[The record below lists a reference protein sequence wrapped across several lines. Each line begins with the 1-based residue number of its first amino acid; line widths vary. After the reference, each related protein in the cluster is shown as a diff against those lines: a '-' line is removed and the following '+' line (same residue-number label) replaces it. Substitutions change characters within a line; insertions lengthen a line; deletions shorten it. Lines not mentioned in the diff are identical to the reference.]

1 MNEMPTIPEY
11 LLRLS
16 DGCFGIEV
24 FSLFEES
31 ERVQREL
38 LGQILRSASH
48 TEFGKRYDFA
58 SIHDVNQFRERI
70 PILSWKDFEPYSDR
84 LVRGEKDL
92 LFPGKAQFFTLTSG
106 TSGKEKYIPDSSM
119 SAVVR
124 KLILRYRMAQ
134 YLKEVPDLL
143 TGKFLPLT
151 NAPQMSYTSAGI
163 PCGTASGL
171 TLGQATLDRFLAYPM
186 CILQNKD
193 PESRDYLL
201 MRFAIEQER
210 IFSIAGNNA
219 GRLTGLIALAKR
231 YWQDIIRDI
240 ELGRME
246 GAHSVDT
253 EVEEELRKYSR
264 PNPERAERLR
274 ELAREADDFVPKT
287 YWPDLRLA
295 LFWLSS
301 SVGSYVEEVKPLL
314 PSATKYMDVGY
325 GSSEAKFNIPMRA
338 GERSGALSI
347 ATAFYEFLPEEGGE
361 PVLAHEVEDGK
372 CYELIVTT
380 WAGLYRYNMKDI
392 VRVDGFVG
400 KTPKIE
406 FIRKSSEL
414 LNIAGEKIPASAVND
429 CVRDLLRD
437 YQRQVRQV
445 QVFCDMEEHRYVCYV
460 ELMDPEGFK
469 VTEEVDERANRLL
482 ADRFQFYGMRI
493 YQHQILKPMRLVLM
507 RQGWQDSL
515 YASKL
520 KPGLSLS
527 QIKLPILILEPAA
540 EKWIAR

>member
-16 DGCFGIEV
+16 DGCFGIEA

-253 EVEEELRKYSR
+253 EVEEELRKY
-264 PNPERAERLR
+264 LR
-274 ELAREADDFVPKT
+274 KAP
-287 YWPDLRLA
+287 
-295 LFWLSS
+295 
-301 SVGSYVEEVKPLL
+301 
-314 PSATKYMDVGY
+314 
-325 GSSEAKFNIPMRA
+325 FNITSKVVMRGL
-338 GERSGALSI
+338 GE
-347 ATAFYEFLPEEGGE
+347 ATL
-361 PVLAHEVEDGK
+361 VL
-372 CYELIVTT
+372 
-380 WAGLYRYNMKDI
+380 
-392 VRVDGFVG
+392 
-400 KTPKIE
+400 
-406 FIRKSSEL
+406 
-414 LNIAGEKIPASAVND
+414 GEK
-429 CVRDLLRD
+429 
-437 YQRQVRQV
+437 
-445 QVFCDMEEHRYVCYV
+445 
-460 ELMDPEGFK
+460 
-469 VTEEVDERANRLL
+469 
-482 ADRFQFYGMRI
+482 
-493 YQHQILKPMRLVLM
+493 
-507 RQGWQDSL
+507 
-515 YASKL
+515 
-520 KPGLSLS
+520 
-527 QIKLPILILEPAA
+527 
-540 EKWIAR
+540 

>member
-1 MNEMPTIPEY
+1 MSSFIENLLASQTTIPEY
-11 LLRLS
+11 IAGLS
-16 DGCFGIEV
+16 DERFWGEA
-24 FSLFEES
+24 FSVFEEP
-31 ERVQREL
+31 ECIQREL

-210 IFSIAGNNA
+210 IFSID
-219 GRLTGLIALAKR
+219 L
-231 YWQDIIRDI
+231 
-240 ELGRME
+240 
-246 GAHSVDT
+246 
-253 EVEEELRKYSR
+253 R

-274 ELAREADDFVPKT
+274 QLAREADDFIPKV
-287 YWPDLRLA
+287 YWPELRLA

-347 ATAFYEFLPEEGGE
+347 ATAFYEFLPEEGGK
-361 PVLAHEVEDGK
+361 PVLAHEVEEGK

-400 KTPKIE
+400 RTPKIE

-414 LNIAGEKIPASAVND
+414 LNIAGEKIPAAAVND
-429 CVRDLLRD
+429 CIRDLLRD

-527 QIKLPILILEPAA
+527 QIKLPILVHEPAD

>member
-1 MNEMPTIPEY
+1 M
-11 LLRLS
+11 
-16 DGCFGIEV
+16 
-24 FSLFEES
+24 
-31 ERVQREL
+31 
-38 LGQILRSASH
+38 
-48 TEFGKRYDFA
+48 
-58 SIHDVNQFRERI
+58 NQFRERI

-240 ELGRME
+240 ELGRIE
-246 GAHSVDT
+246 GACSVDAD
-253 EVEEELRKYSR
+253 VEEELRKYLR

-274 ELAREADDFVPKT
+274 QLAREADDFIPKV
-287 YWPDLRLA
+287 YWPELRLA

-338 GERSGALSI
+338 GG
-347 ATAFYEFLPEEGGE
+347 
-361 PVLAHEVEDGK
+361 
-372 CYELIVTT
+372 
-380 WAGLYRYNMKDI
+380 
-392 VRVDGFVG
+392 
-400 KTPKIE
+400 
-406 FIRKSSEL
+406 
-414 LNIAGEKIPASAVND
+414 
-429 CVRDLLRD
+429 
-437 YQRQVRQV
+437 
-445 QVFCDMEEHRYVCYV
+445 
-460 ELMDPEGFK
+460 
-469 VTEEVDERANRLL
+469 
-482 ADRFQFYGMRI
+482 
-493 YQHQILKPMRLVLM
+493 
-507 RQGWQDSL
+507 
-515 YASKL
+515 
-520 KPGLSLS
+520 
-527 QIKLPILILEPAA
+527 
-540 EKWIAR
+540 